1 MQILPEIHSL
11 EDYEKMSNY
20 VNISKNTPGTTVSN
34 YKVGLYDDFENE
46 IQYGTLYY
54 NGHGLRLVY
63 EDGCSMKT
71 GYNKFRYC
79 TVSNVD
85 FKNHFICVND
95 NVTFFF
101 SDEDDF
107 DTFYNYIDLFNIR
120 TETFLNAAIDKVNKI
135 FLANYQNNVISRAF
149 DELIQKIQEE
159 FFTEDLNYFI
169 MLHFF
174 TFADDI
180 VRKYVNFTRDDTNNA
195 YQILRANR
203 EYGNIVSS
211 IMNII
216 HNTANIIKS
225 NIELEDEYVNFYLYL
240 SIKEKLIEKYSAIW
254 VNEYDNTYNC
264 SDLKKYL
271 IYCANECYITLNDN
285 RSIFSFACYWLK
297 NASKSTDDIRNVI
310 TKIKSIAELKDCPT
324 RKGNTRVKAKY
335 NSPDDVITSSYDKL
349 NNLIGLTAIK
359 NDVSNMI
366 NLVKMQ
372 IKRKEQGL
380 KTVPVSLHLVFTGN
394 PGTGKT
400 TIARILADI
409 YKEIG
414 VLSKGQL
421 VEVDR
426 SGLVAGYVGQTA
438 IKTQE
443 KINEAL
449 GGILFIDEA
458 YTLVKDG
465 QDFGQEAIDTLLKA
479 MEDHRDDFIVIV
491 AGYTNLM
498 QNFIN
503 SNPGLKSRFN
513 KYIEFPDYSADE
525 LVRIFYSMC
534 NEYQYTLTADA
545 DIILKE
551 KLFEMEK
558 NKDANF
564 ANARDVRNLF
574 EMVITRQATRL
585 SQETSNNIMEIDAC
599 DFS

>member
-1 MQILPEIHSL
+1 MQILPEIRSL

-20 VNISKNTPGTTVSN
+20 VNISKDTPGTTVSN

-85 FKNHFICVND
+85 FKNHSICVND

-216 HNTANIIKS
+216 RNTANIIKS

>member
-1 MQILPEIHSL
+1 M
-11 EDYEKMSNY
+11 
-20 VNISKNTPGTTVSN
+20 
-34 YKVGLYDDFENE
+34 
-46 IQYGTLYY
+46 
-54 NGHGLRLVY
+54 
-63 EDGCSMKT
+63 
-71 GYNKFRYC
+71 
-79 TVSNVD
+79 
-85 FKNHFICVND
+85 
-95 NVTFFF
+95 
-101 SDEDDF
+101 
-107 DTFYNYIDLFNIR
+107 
-120 TETFLNAAIDKVNKI
+120 
-135 FLANYQNNVISRAF
+135 
-149 DELIQKIQEE
+149 
-159 FFTEDLNYFI
+159 
-169 MLHFF
+169 
-174 TFADDI
+174 
-180 VRKYVNFTRDDTNNA
+180 
-195 YQILRANR
+195 
-203 EYGNIVSS
+203 
-211 IMNII
+211 
-216 HNTANIIKS
+216 
-225 NIELEDEYVNFYLYL
+225 
-240 SIKEKLIEKYSAIW
+240 IEKYSAIW

-443 KINEAL
+443 KINEA
-449 GGILFIDEA
+449 
-458 YTLVKDG
+458 T
-465 QDFGQEAIDTLLKA
+465 
-479 MEDHRDDFIVIV
+479 
-491 AGYTNLM
+491 
-498 QNFIN
+498 
-503 SNPGLKSRFN
+503 GLK
-513 KYIEFPDYSADE
+513 K
-525 LVRIFYSMC
+525 
-534 NEYQYTLTADA
+534 
-545 DIILKE
+545 
-551 KLFEMEK
+551 
-558 NKDANF
+558 KD
-564 ANARDVRNLF
+564 RKSV
-574 EMVITRQATRL
+574 V
-585 SQETSNNIMEIDAC
+585 
-599 DFS
+599 

>member
-85 FKNHFICVND
+85 FKNHSICVND

>member
-1 MQILPEIHSL
+1 MRILPEIHSL

-20 VNISKNTPGTTVSN
+20 INISKDTPGTTVSN

-63 EDGCSMKT
+63 EDGCSMNT

-79 TVSNVD
+79 IVSNVD
-85 FKNHFICVND
+85 FKNHSICVND

-216 HNTANIIKS
+216 RNTANIIKS

>member
-1 MQILPEIHSL
+1 MRILPEIHSL

-20 VNISKNTPGTTVSN
+20 INISKDTPGTTVSN

-63 EDGCSMKT
+63 EDGCSMNT

-85 FKNHFICVND
+85 FKNHSICVND

-216 HNTANIIKS
+216 RNTANIIKS

-400 TIARILADI
+400 TIARILAYI